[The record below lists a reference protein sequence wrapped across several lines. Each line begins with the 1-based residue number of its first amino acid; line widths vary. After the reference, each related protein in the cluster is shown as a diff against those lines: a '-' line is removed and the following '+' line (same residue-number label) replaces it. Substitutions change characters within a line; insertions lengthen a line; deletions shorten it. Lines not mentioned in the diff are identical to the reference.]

1 MAQYYGI
8 TVGPIMQTLMLTAK
22 PAGLWCGSYIFSYLV
37 RNLCEALMGSGV
49 DKKDFLAP
57 CFETQK
63 NDDGDLEIV
72 QAIRGVGLFHD
83 RIIFKGKDKTMP
95 EISEIAE
102 KTKRELG
109 KRLAE
114 AANRP
119 EAEDFM
125 TRYLQIHIVCRE
137 VGDDENPV
145 VVLSKY
151 LDISEL
157 MYTFNQNYVSNPILD
172 LFDKDRD
179 DGISVANFLK
189 KSFLIEDCR
198 GQWPLIKKGDTSIM
212 NMEDIAG
219 TCTAVKD
226 LKQYKYCALIKADGD
241 NMTRVLVNLKEHD
254 KIQDFTKCCL
264 NYEVEAVKEIKNY
277 GAVNIYAGG
286 DDLMFIAPLT
296 GSNGDT
302 LFNLLKSIRNK
313 FYKAFKDQAYE
324 YLPTL
329 SFGVVIHYYKFPL
342 YEWTQEANAALE
354 NGAKKVK
361 DKDTLVVNLTKHSGK
376 KRMLVLEKIHQSEVY
391 TEFLKLVEAVQRGS
405 ITTQGSFQ
413 EEFLSSVPQKLQMFQ
428 TVFLEALRYGDQA
441 VANFMENT
449 FDAQWHGKDKIEAYL
464 NRILS
469 LTLAIRKYALGISKE
484 KLETLNEN
492 LYRGTIK
499 NVYDFMY
506 LLLCDML
513 QTASFLIEKKE
524 DE

>member
-63 NDDGDLEIV
+63 NDDGDIEIV

-125 TRYLQIHIVCRE
+125 TRYLQIHIVCKE
-137 VGDDENPV
+137 VGDGENPV

-179 DGISVANFLK
+179 DGISAANFLK

-361 DKDTLVVNLTKHSGK
+361 DN
-376 KRMLVLEKIHQSEVY
+376 
-391 TEFLKLVEAVQRGS
+391 
-405 ITTQGSFQ
+405 
-413 EEFLSSVPQKLQMFQ
+413 
-428 TVFLEALRYGDQA
+428 
-441 VANFMENT
+441 N
-449 FDAQWHGKDKIEAYL
+449 
-464 NRILS
+464 
-469 LTLAIRKYALGISKE
+469 
-484 KLETLNEN
+484 
-492 LYRGTIK
+492 
-499 NVYDFMY
+499 
-506 LLLCDML
+506 
-513 QTASFLIEKKE
+513 
-524 DE
+524 